1 MTDARFMTDGMESDG
16 ARAARIARGW
26 IGTPYRHQGSSRI
39 GCDCLGLIRGVWRE
53 LRGAEPEEPG
63 PYGRDWAERSGEER
77 LLEAARRHFGAE
89 ISGRG
94 LDIGDVLVFRLRR
107 GVSAQHLGIVSA
119 DGRFIHAYE
128 QTGVVESP
136 LAPAWRRRIAAVF
149 RF

>member
-1 MTDARFMTDGMESDG
+1 MTDARSMTETEQTDGQRV
-16 ARAARIARGW
+16 AQIARNW

-53 LRGAEPEEPG
+53 LRGREPEEPG

-119 DGRFIHAYE
+119 DNRFIHAYE
-128 QTGVVESP
+128 QRGVVESP
-136 LAPAWRRRIAAVF
+136 LAPAWRRRIAGVF

>member
-1 MTDARFMTDGMESDG
+1 MSECVERDG
-16 ARAARIARGW
+16 ARAAKIARGW

-53 LRGAEPEEPG
+53 LRGREPEEPG

-77 LLEAARRHFGAE
+77 LLEAARRHFGAACP
-89 ISGRG
+89 GGDLR
-94 LDIGDVLVFRLRR
+94 IGDVLVFRLRR
-107 GVSAQHLGIVSA
+107 GLAAQHLGIVSA
-119 DGRFIHAYE
+119 PDRFIHAYE

-136 LAPAWRRRIAAVF
+136 FAPAWRRRIAGVF